1 MTNSD
6 SGKKGPKSSA
16 HKRRWLLPLIFL
28 PFIPV
33 LYVPFFNRLE
43 PTLAGVPFYYWFQM
57 IWIPLSAIITFS
69 VYLATAK
76 EEE

>member
-6 SGKKGPKSSA
+6 NGKQGRTGGT

-33 LYVPFFNRLE
+33 LWVPFFNRLE

-57 IWIPLSAIITFS
+57 LWIPLSAAITFA
-69 VYLATAK
+69 VYLATGK

>member
-1 MTNSD
+1 MTETNSRD
-6 SGKKGPKSSA
+6 SKGTGSA
-16 HKRRWLLPLIFL
+16 HKRRWLLPLIFI

-57 IWIPLSAIITFS
+57 LWIPLSALITYA
-69 VYLATAK
+69 VYLATDK
-76 EEE
+76 D